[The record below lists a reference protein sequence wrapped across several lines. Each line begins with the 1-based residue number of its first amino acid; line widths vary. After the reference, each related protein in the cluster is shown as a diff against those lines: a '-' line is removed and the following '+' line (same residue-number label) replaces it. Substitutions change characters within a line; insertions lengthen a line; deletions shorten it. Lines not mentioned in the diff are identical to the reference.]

1 MKLIKE
7 ITKFLN
13 HLEIKIRHQ
22 LSHWPIV
29 YAFIGSIGVILIWRG
44 VWMIAD
50 DFSMSGLFSMLL
62 GVFISISTGLFVSF
76 FVGDKIIISGIK
88 QEKRIDEKTEDEIK
102 KEEITL
108 VEIKKDLKEI
118 KEDIEDIEEL
128 EEMEKH

>member
-7 ITKFLN
+7 IIKFLD
-13 HLEIKIRHQ
+13 HIEIKIRHQ
-22 LSHWPIV
+22 LSHWPVV

-44 VWMIAD
+44 VWMVAD
-50 DFSMSGLFSMLL
+50 DFGMSGLFSMLL

-88 QEKRIDEKTEDEIK
+88 QEKRIDEKTEEEIK
-102 KEEITL
+102 KEEISL

-118 KEDIEDIEEL
+118 KEDIENIEEF
-128 EEMEKH
+128 EEIEKH